1 MQNLLSSRGL
11 AALAWLS
18 AFAALWVTAFGLLPA
33 LTGGLLIF
41 VSLIFA
47 VLAMAVA
54 NPRERR

>member
-1 MQNLLSSRGL
+1 MDKLLSAKGL

-18 AFAALWVTAFGLLPA
+18 TFAALWVTAFGLLSA

-41 VSLIFA
+41 ISLIFA